1 MPFSQTHAFTFLTTL
16 VSRGSGL
23 TSTRARAR
31 FEGASVGPRSTS
43 MRACGALACAARAH
57 GAAVVVCY
65 KWGLLTACVLVPLLQ
80 GGIDQERGPGA
91 LGLVTPFA
99 LRALR
104 ALCFVVIRAASPRCW
119 WRGFAAVLVAR
130 LRRGVG
136 GAASPRC
143 WLRGFA
149 AN

>member
-1 MPFSQTHAFTFLTTL
+1 M
-16 VSRGSGL
+16 
-23 TSTRARAR
+23 
-31 FEGASVGPRSTS
+31 
-43 MRACGALACAARAH
+43 
-57 GAAVVVCY
+57 
-65 KWGLLTACVLVPLLQ
+65 
-80 GGIDQERGPGA
+80 A

-99 LRALR
+99 
-104 ALCFVVIRAASPRCW
+104 RAARAARAARTVLRGAS
-119 WRGFAAVLVAR
+119 RGFAAVLVAR

>member
-1 MPFSQTHAFTFLTTL
+1 MSQQRD
-16 VSRGSGL
+16 V
-23 TSTRARAR
+23 RAL
-31 FEGASVGPRSTS
+31 E
-43 MRACGALACAARAH
+43 
-57 GAAVVVCY
+57 
-65 KWGLLTACVLVPLLQ
+65 VPLLESNGDPTNAQ
-80 GGIDQERGPGA
+80 SGERTVEHVKSCAVVERNNSAAHVVAATKCAAGIRGPGA

-104 ALCFVVIRAASPRCW
+104 ALCFVVLRAASPRCW

>member
-1 MPFSQTHAFTFLTTL
+1 M
-16 VSRGSGL
+16 RGNGS
-23 TSTRARAR
+23 
-31 FEGASVGPRSTS
+31 
-43 MRACGALACAARAH
+43 
-57 GAAVVVCY
+57 
-65 KWGLLTACVLVPLLQ
+65 
-80 GGIDQERGPGA
+80 IRGPGVA

-99 LRALR
+99 
-104 ALCFVVIRAASPRCW
+104 RAARTVLRGAS
-119 WRGFAAVLVAR
+119 RGFAAVLVAR